1 MEFTMVM
8 ITFLVFSSVAAAF
21 VLVMTDWNAVGDKQ
35 EAFRK
40 TMINR
45 QLQKIADEIAEKE
58 ALKAKYDSIISKG
71 YSR

>member
-1 MEFTMVM
+1 MIM
-8 ITFLVFSSVAAAF
+8 ITFLVFGSVAAAF
-21 VLVMTDWNAVGDKQ
+21 VLVMTDWNGVGDKQ
-35 EAFRK
+35 EEFRK

-58 ALKAKYDSIISKG
+58 ALQAQYDSIVSKG